1 MGLSDSFGNLA
12 VKIRRMVQG
21 LWQESGIV
29 VERQS
34 VTGRL
39 ASIIQSKKRAV
50 QKVKA
55 ASSG

>member
-39 ASIIQSKKRAV
+39 ASIIQAKK
-50 QKVKA
+50 
-55 ASSG
+55 